1 MELAN
6 FKDDFWQLRNGEAC
20 HRDHPDTF
28 WIPSLNDRKAL
39 KVGDAAKVILEIE
52 CEDEAGEIHIES
64 ERGYLIVS
72 EIVGD
77 KFIGILD
84 FQPCCVEPN
93 DENVYLG
100 FGVEVPFGLEH
111 IIDIDRPPQD
121 YVDWQLAQK
130 PEKVWYRR

>member
-84 FQPCCVEPN
+84 FQPCCVEQN

-100 FGVEVPFGLEH
+100 FGVEIPFGLEH
-111 IIDIDRPPQD
+111 II
-121 YVDWQLAQK
+121 
-130 PEKVWYRR
+130 

>member
-6 FKDDFWQLRNGEAC
+6 FKDDFWQLRNGEES
-20 HRDHPDTF
+20 HRDNPDTF
-28 WIPSLNDRKAL
+28 LIPSLNDRKAL

-52 CEDEAGEIHIES
+52 CEAQAGEIDIES

-84 FQPCCVEPN
+84 FQPCCIEAT
-93 DENVYLG
+93 DESVYLR
-100 FGVEVPFGLEH
+100 FGVEIPFSLEH

-121 YVDWQLAQK
+121 YIDWQLGQK
-130 PEKVWYRR
+130 PEKAWYRR